1 MFKLAIILAL
11 FLSVHAKMITRTK
24 VQMGTFVSI
33 SLDEK
38 DKKHFKKAFR
48 IIDDVDK
55 SLSSFNNQSPLYKL
69 NQNRYTRMSPYLFE
83 ALKLSQKYYE
93 KTDGYFDIAIGN
105 ITKDAYRF
113 GLNERIPTKKELH
126 DNNVSLSALVFNK
139 ENARVK
145 NGIKIDLG
153 GMGKGYGVSQVV
165 KYFKLHDISE
175 AKIAASG
182 DIRCLLSCRIE
193 VNNPFAEKAL
203 ASFNTKYK
211 DMGISTSGN
220 YEHYVKTKKNNHL
233 INPKTKQSQQNF
245 ISITLISKLPS
256 SDLDAYATAVSVMP
270 TKKAYEF
277 LNALPVGYIVLQS
290 NKDLI
295 VSKNIDDYVENM
307 ILSKSNQK
315 R

>member
-1 MFKLAIILAL
+1 MLKLAIVLTL
-11 FLSVHAKMITRTK
+11 FLSVNAKMITRTK

-48 IIDDVDK
+48 IIDDVEK
-55 SLSSFNNQSPLYKL
+55 SLSSFNDKSPLYKL
-69 NQNRYTRMSPYLFE
+69 NQNRYTRLTPYLYE

-93 KTDGYFDIAIGN
+93 NTDGYFDITIGS

-113 GLNERIPTKKELH
+113 GLNERVPTNKELH
-126 DNNVSLSALVFNK
+126 DNNVSFNALMFNK
-139 ENARVK
+139 DEARLK

-153 GMGKGYGVSQVV
+153 GMGKGYGVSKVV
-165 KYFKLHDISE
+165 KYLKLHDILE

-193 VNNPFAEKAL
+193 VNNPFTDKAL
-203 ASFNTKYK
+203 ASFSTRYK

-256 SDLDAYATAVSVMP
+256 SDLDAYTTAVSVMP
-270 TKKAYEF
+270 TKRAYEF
-277 LNALPVGYIVLQS
+277 LNSLPLGYIVLQS

-295 VSKNIDDYVENM
+295 VSENIDNYVENI
-307 ILSKSNQK
+307 ILSKSSQK